1 MVSPTTGS
9 KSSGSVRKGGGKK
22 PLSAYHQFMKDEIP
36 KYKTKNPEAPHKEVF
51 KKVAEM
57 WKGAKSNPATQIG

>member
-9 KSSGSVRKGGGKK
+9 KPSGSIRKGGGKK
-22 PLSAYHQFMKDEIP
+22 PLSAYHKFMKDEIP
-36 KYKTKNPEAPHKEVF
+36 KYKTKNPDTPHKEVF